1 MSGWHDGG
9 MARRVSSEKL
19 IGRSAELATI
29 DAVLAGLAGSGHAGT
44 ARCLLVG
51 GEAGVGKTRLVTELA
66 KMARSAG
73 CGVATGA
80 CIENGAEIL
89 PLNAVVQL
97 LESLLGGRFPSAV
110 PELCGLADRGAAVEP
125 ARLFQVVAKALV
137 DAAATRPAVAIFEDL
152 HWADGSTCDLLRV
165 LLPRISSERVLL
177 VGTYRT
183 DERNHRHA
191 LLPLLA
197 SIERSAFVER
207 IDLEP
212 LSRAEIGVLAAEIL
226 GADLDDADVDA
237 LYARSGGS
245 PFFTEELL
253 IGGLRSGT
261 IPDSLRQVVLARC
274 QSVGHAGATL
284 LDAAALLSPPIDDV
298 VLRAT
303 SGLPVASYEAAL
315 DALAEQG
322 LLVGDANSRG
332 FRHELVREVIA
343 RELPPGRRSRL
354 HRRAADALAAL
365 QPQRAGEVARHQ
377 LASADR
383 PGALESLVRAGRS
396 ALAMGAAAEATG
408 HLGRALELWEQ
419 VPDAAARTGLSRG
432 ALLRMA
438 ATAALRGRQLDR
450 AVELG
455 RLAAVALEEDGSA
468 VAGEAW
474 YELSVYRW
482 NAAAPGVVEALD
494 HARKLTAAN
503 PPSAHLAHI
512 YHDLSYHATMH
523 GDRAAAD
530 QLVARALDTAR
541 RAGSPGVAAAV
552 MSSLAERRAERG
564 DPSGVDELK
573 AAIDAARGEHDIT
586 DVAKA
591 VANLTYC
598 LAQLGR
604 DEEIPPIFESWIDRI
619 VAHGL
624 DGTAGLFLRVN
635 TLDAYEAMGE
645 WDKVQQLVDE
655 MFVRYDDASLR
666 RTSAGLATNWGQ
678 VLVGRGEYELASS
691 LFLRGHEEFRSGYY
705 KGSWGGLLC
714 GLVELGSR
722 GVIPAVGD
730 DEIETMFGR
739 ALPGEAV
746 SAARA
751 AATACR
757 FRVDRRRDPATIA
770 TAQGWV
776 SAVASAVD
784 EHWVTVPPVLATWLD
799 QARAELAAAAGQPP
813 APSWGTIAQRWRQLG
828 RPYPEAYTTYRQAD
842 AELRAGTGRSRAA
855 RQAIDGW
862 LRRAHDIGGSL
873 GAAPLLGDVADLARR
888 ARLDLAAPG
897 PEAPAPPVPFG
908 LTDREVEVLRLVADG
923 YTDREIAAELFI
935 SRKTASLHVSRIL
948 RKVQATSRFEAA
960 AIAGDI
966 PTLRGRGH
974 PRGAGDR

>member
-1 MSGWHDGG
+1 

-29 DAVLAGLAGSGHAGT
+29 DTLLAGLGGSGQPAT

-66 KMARSAG
+66 RMARSFG
-73 CGVATGA
+73 YGVATGA
-80 CIENGAEIL
+80 CVENGAEIL

-97 LESLLGGRFPSAV
+97 LESLASGGFPSAV
-110 PELCGLADRGAAVEP
+110 PGPGGLADRGAGVEP
-125 ARLFQVVAKALV
+125 ARLFQVVVKVLV

-152 HWADGSTCDLLRV
+152 HWADESTRDLLSV
-165 LLPRISSERVLL
+165 LLPRVSTERVLL

-183 DERNHRHA
+183 DELNHRHA

-197 SIERSAFVER
+197 GIERSVLVER
-207 IDLEP
+207 IDLKP
-212 LSRAEIGVLAAEIL
+212 LSRAEVGALAAEIL
-226 GADLDDADVDA
+226 GAVLDDADIDA
-237 LYARSGGS
+237 LYARGGGS

-253 IGGLRSGT
+253 IDGLRSDT

-274 QSVGHAGATL
+274 QSLGGAAATM
-284 LDAAALLSPPIDDV
+284 LDAAALLGPPIDDV

-303 SGLPVASYEAAL
+303 SGLPVAGYEAAL
-315 DALAEQG
+315 DALAEKG
-322 LLVGDANSRG
+322 LLVGDAHARS

-343 RELPPGRRSRL
+343 RELPPGRRGRL
-354 HRRAADALAAL
+354 HRRAADALAAF
-365 QPQRAGEVARHQ
+365 QPQRAGEVARHR
-377 LASADR
+377 LASADQPR
-383 PGALESLVRAGRS
+383 AFESLVEAGRA

-408 HLGRALELWEQ
+408 HLGRALALWDR
-419 VPDAAARTGLSRG
+419 VPDAAARAGLSCG

-438 ATAALRGRQLDR
+438 ATAALRSRQLDR

-455 RLAAVALEEDGSA
+455 RLAAVALEESGSA
-468 VAGEAW
+468 IAGEAW

-482 NAAAPGVVEALD
+482 NAAAPGVLEALD
-494 HARKLTAAN
+494 RARKLTAAD
-503 PPSAHLAHI
+503 PPSALIAHI
-512 YHDLSYHATMH
+512 DHDLSYHATMR
-523 GDRAAAD
+523 GDHAAAA
-530 QLVARALDTAR
+530 QLTARALDTAR
-541 RAGSPGVAAAV
+541 QAGSPGVAAAV

-573 AAIDAARGEHDIT
+573 AAIDAARGEDDIT

-604 DEEIPPIFESWIDRI
+604 DEETPPIFQSWIDRI

-655 MFVRYDDASLR
+655 MFARYDDASLR

-691 LFLRGHEEFRSGYY
+691 LFLRGHEEFQSGYY
-705 KGSWGGLLC
+705 KGSWGGLLS

-722 GVIPAVGD
+722 GVIAAVGD
-730 DEIETMFGR
+730 DEIGTMLGH

-751 AATACR
+751 VATVCR
-757 FRVDRRRDPATIA
+757 FRVDRRSGPAAIA

-776 SAVASAVD
+776 TAVASAVD

-799 QARAELAAAAGQPP
+799 QARAELAAAAGQLPE
-813 APSWGTIAQRWRQLG
+813 PSWGTIAQRWRQLG
-828 RPYPEAYTTYRQAD
+828 RPYPEAYATYRRAD
-842 AELRAGTGRSRAA
+842 AELRAGTGRSRAT
-855 RQAIDGW
+855 RQAVAGW
-862 LRRAHDIGGSL
+862 LRRVHEIAESL
-873 GAAPLLGDVADLARR
+873 GAAPLLADVADLARR
-888 ARLDLAAPG
+888 ARLDLAAAG
-897 PEAPAPPVPFG
+897 PEAPAPPAPFG

-923 YTDREIAAELFI
+923 RTDREIATELFI

-948 RKVQATSRFEAA
+948 RKVQATNRFEAA

-966 PTLRGRGH
+966 PTLRTRR
-974 PRGAGDR
+974 PQRGAEDR